1 MQGPVESV
9 VLEGSRADFSVI
21 GMFLQADL
29 IVQSVMMLLLTASVW
44 SWTII
49 FATWL
54 RLRRVNEAADGFE
67 DSFWSGT
74 APEDL
79 YEGLKNRIGHP
90 FAMVF
95 VAAMREWQRSTG
107 GGRGGAR
114 DRLSVEDRV
123 AKVMRV
129 AIARE
134 MERLEGHT
142 GFLATVGSAAPFI
155 GLFGTVWGIMN
166 SFQAIALTSNTSL
179 AVVAPGIAEALLAT
193 ALGLVAAI
201 PAVVAYNKHATDLSR
216 FAGRLEGFAD
226 EFAAILSRQLDERS
240 I

>member
-1 MQGPVESV
+1 S
-9 VLEGSRADFSVI
+9 L
-21 GMFLQADL
+21 
-29 IVQSVMMLLLTASVW
+29 W

-54 RLRRVNEAADGFE
+54 RLRRVNTEADAFE

-74 APEDL
+74 APEEL
-79 YEGLKNRIGHP
+79 YESLRSRITHP

-95 VAAMREWQRSTG
+95 VAAMREWRRSLKAPVG
-107 GGRGGAR
+107 PAHRIG
-114 DRLSVEDRV
+114 VEDRV
-123 AKVMRV
+123 NKVMRV

-142 GFLATVGSAAPFI
+142 GFLATVGSAAPFV

-166 SFQAIALTSNTSL
+166 SFQSIALTSNTSL
-179 AVVAPGIAEALLAT
+179 AVVAPGIAEALMAT
-193 ALGLVAAI
+193 AFGLVAAI

-226 EFAAILSRQLDERS
+226 EFSAILSRQLDERNG
-240 I
+240 